1 MRREGPVTVRH
12 LFAAVVMVLL
22 VNAQLTWWIVFA
34 LRENRTRLR
43 LERED
48 LVAACRLYAVSV
60 DARLGAL
67 AAELERRLLGDETAS
82 SFRDLRRIDD
92 GGCRP
97 GWTNGE
103 AGLQLVVRTTNGCW
117 IATLDPIPAAALT
130 ALPPELEIVQSD
142 DATLPSVALP
152 PPWDGDRVRPHPDR
166 WQQVLDR
173 YTGRIVMMVAEGSFF
188 AVVLLAVLYMLWQSF
203 RREVTLERQHQS
215 FLSAITHE
223 LKSPLAAVRLSLETV
238 IRGRADA
245 DTTRRFLDN
254 AMQDVERL
262 QGLVQ
267 KVLQVTRYARGHGS
281 LVRRSIDLADLAEEA
296 AAAFRPRAA
305 AVGAHVETDLRRD
318 VWAEVDPEAIRIVI
332 SNLLENA
339 AKYGGRPPEIRL
351 RVACDDERAV
361 LEVSDNG
368 AGIPEAEREL
378 VFQRFWRGGNEM
390 TRTTEGTGLGLHLVQ
405 QIVSAHRG
413 SIAVHS
419 AEGDGSTFR
428 ITLPGAEP
436 VEDAV

>member
-43 LERED
+43 LEREA
-48 LVAACRLYAVSV
+48 LVDSCRLYAVSV
-60 DARLGAL
+60 DVRLGAL
-67 AAELERRLLGDETAS
+67 AAELERRLLGDESAS
-82 SFRDLRRIDD
+82 SFRDLHRIDD
-92 GGCRP
+92 GDCQP
-97 GWTNGE
+97 GWTE
-103 AGLQLVVRTTNGCW
+103 SDAGLQLVVPTGDGCW
-117 IATLDPIPAAALT
+117 VGTLAPVPTAALT

-142 DATLPSVALP
+142 DGALPSVSLP

-173 YTGRIVMMVAEGSFF
+173 YTRRIVMMVAEGSFF
-188 AVVLLAVLYMLWQSF
+188 AIVLLAVLYMLWKSF
-203 RREVTLERQHQS
+203 RREVVLERQHQS

-238 IRGRADA
+238 IRGRTDA
-245 DTTRRFLDN
+245 ETTRRFLDN
-254 AMQDVERL
+254 AMQDVDRL

-281 LVRRSIDLADLAEEA
+281 LAPRPTDLADLAEEA
-296 AAAFRPRAA
+296 IAAFGPRAA
-305 AVGAHVETDLRRD
+305 AVGARVETDLRRA
-318 VWAEVDPEAIRIVI
+318 VWSDVDPEAIRIVI

-339 AKYGGRPPEIRL
+339 AKYGGRPPAIRV
-351 RVACDDERAV
+351 RVASDDERAV
-361 LEVSDNG
+361 LEVGDNG
-368 AGIPEAEREL
+368 PGIPEAERAL

-413 SIAVHS
+413 TIAVHS
-419 AEGDGSTFR
+419 TEGAGSTFR

>member
-12 LFAAVVMVLL
+12 LFAAVVMVFL
-22 VNAQLTWWIVFA
+22 VNAQLSWWIVFA

-48 LVAACRLYAVSV
+48 LVDTCRLYAVSTE
-60 DARLGAL
+60 ARLAGL
-67 AAELERRLLGDETAS
+67 AAELERRLLGDEGET
-82 SFRDLRRIDD
+82 SFRDLHRIDN
-92 GGCRP
+92 GGCQP
-97 GWTNGE
+97 GWTDGDG
-103 AGLQLVVRTTNGCW
+103 GLRLVVPTGDGCW
-117 IATLDPIPAAALT
+117 IATLAPIPAAALT
-130 ALPPELEIVQSD
+130 ALPPELEVVHSD
-142 DATLPSVALP
+142 DGTLPSVALP
-152 PPWDGDRVRPHPDR
+152 PPWDGDHVRPHPDR

-173 YTGRIVMMVAEGSFF
+173 YTDRIVMMVAEGSFF
-188 AVVLLAVLYMLWQSF
+188 AIVLLAVLYMLWKSF

-223 LKSPLAAVRLSLETV
+223 LKSPLAAVQLSLETV

-245 DTTRRFLDN
+245 DTSRRFLDN

-281 LVRRSIDLADLAEEA
+281 LAPRPTHLGDLAEEA
-296 AAAFRPRAA
+296 AAAFGPRAA
-305 AVGAHVETDLRRD
+305 AVGARLETDLARD
-318 VWAEVDPEAIRIVI
+318 VWAEIDPEAIRIVI

-339 AKYGGRPPEIRL
+339 AKYGGRPPEIRV
-351 RVACDDERAV
+351 RVSSDDERAV

-368 AGIPEAEREL
+368 AGIPEAERAL

-390 TRTTEGTGLGLHLVQ
+390 TRTAEGTGLGLHLVQ

-419 AEGDGSTFR
+419 AEGAGSTFR